1 MAATGTCDG
10 TDARTALAD
19 LPPSAKLVATV
30 LAHEG
35 ELTQAQLAEET
46 LLPPRTVRSGLSE
59 LDSAGLVDSR
69 ISFVDA
75 RQRIYDL
82 DGTLHC

>member
-1 MAATGTCDG
+1 MAATGSCDRPK
-10 TDARTALAD
+10 ARAALQD

-35 ELTQAQLAEET
+35 ELTQAALAEET

-59 LDSAGLVDSR
+59 LDSAGLLTSR
-69 ISFVDA
+69 ISFMDA
-75 RQRIYDL
+75 RQRIYEL
-82 DGTLHC
+82 EASLEG